1 MKALPFSPADLA
13 YLDEVTDVLQRRGA
27 KTSMAQAFAPI
38 IERHRTVPINGII
51 RDVMTDV
58 ACHLGTYSSLSHAPV
73 PLDETMSFADGLDR
87 LLAALGEL
95 RGINQLHDLP
105 PEEGDAVAWEPP
117 ARLYLLTWRKLA
129 HNGQIIDVTELAQVP
144 FHFVLLKAVEADVY
158 YLAILKNHSA
168 AYYEVIVRLDEAQ
181 AARARAALAVR
192 DMAALGRL
200 ADAC

>member
-129 HNGQIIDVTELAQVP
+129 HNGQIIDVNDLPTT
-144 FHFVLLKAVEADVY
+144 
-158 YLAILKNHSA
+158 SS
-168 AYYEVIVRLDEAQ
+168 R
-181 AARARAALAVR
+181 R
-192 DMAALGRL
+192 LGRL
-200 ADAC
+200 PQSCRLF